1 MISPAVSRSFLNRI
15 SGLHGPDQLF
25 DAMHAS
31 QFFYMKDRE
40 LRFVRVNRKLL
51 ELFALRDES
60 EILGLTDES
69 FVPRYLAESYRNDDL
84 RVLTTGDPMWDKVEL
99 VAEFDGTASWYV
111 TSKVALRDA
120 SGAIIGL
127 AGMSALRERGAAP
140 LVDAELMTVINAI
153 KKNYRNTISIPALAK
168 LVGISVSSL
177 ERRFKQ
183 HFHLTPQRYI
193 KALRIQAAARTL
205 LEGNHP
211 LAVVAKELGFCD
223 QSHFCREFKSQMGV
237 LPSHYRRSRGV

>member
-1 MISPAVSRSFLNRI
+1 MTRI
-15 SGLHGPDQLF
+15 SGLHGADRLF
-25 DAMHAS
+25 DGLHAS
-31 QFFYMKDRE
+31 QFFYMKDLE

-69 FVPRYLAESYRNDDL
+69 FVPRYLAESYRLDDQ
-84 RVLTTGDPMWDKVEL
+84 RVLKTGQSMWDKVEL
-99 VAEFDGTASWYV
+99 VAELDGTASWYV
-111 TSKVALRDA
+111 TSKVALRDTA
-120 SGAIIGL
+120 GAIIGL
-127 AGMSALRERGAAP
+127 AGMSTLRERGAAP
-140 LVDAELMTVINAI
+140 LVDEELMTVVEAI
-153 KKNYRNTISIPALAK
+153 KKNYRNTISIPSLAR

-205 LEGNHP
+205 LEGDHQ
-211 LAVVAKELGFCD
+211 LATVAKELGFCD

-237 LPSHYRRSRGV
+237 LPSHYRRSRGG